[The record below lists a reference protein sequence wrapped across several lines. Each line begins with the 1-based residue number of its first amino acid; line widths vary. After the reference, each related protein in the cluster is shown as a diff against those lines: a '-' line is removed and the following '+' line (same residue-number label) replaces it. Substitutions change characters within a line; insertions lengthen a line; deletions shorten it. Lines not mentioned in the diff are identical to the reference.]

1 MKKEDMVVGR
11 EYLHCGTAF
20 NERYVFVRHGSLG
33 RGVFSEPVTGIDY
46 VLTFSNMTE
55 APEAK
60 PQFEFD
66 DEIEISFNSG
76 FADRSGT
83 FKGKFKH
90 LDPSGPYWAVDKDGF
105 MRCGDFARKVEPM
118 VKVRVC
124 LAENDFSYTTTVHE
138 IRKSLAD
145 KLIAGDFNV

>member
-1 MKKEDMVVGR
+1 MVVGR
-11 EYLHCGTAF
+11 EYLHCEAAF
-20 NERYVFVRHGSLG
+20 NERYVFVSHRRAHIE
-33 RGVFSEPVTGIDY
+33 RGTFSDPVSGNIYVF
-46 VLTFSNMTE
+46 TFSNMTE
-55 APEAK
+55 APQAK
-60 PQFEFD
+60 PEFEFD